1 MSLHWT
7 AVASVSKEARHAN
20 EVIVKKLGL
29 PLHWGVGRLA
39 VVGGGH
45 SISEHAEELKAW
57 DGAIWA
63 VNGTIN
69 WCLDHG
75 IDAAFYTID
84 ASPIER
90 WHYDLS
96 RVRRA
101 VLAPDCDPS
110 LFAYLQRQGADI
122 SLTQTPDGGPTTAA
136 ASDFLS
142 LQAGYRHITFFG
154 CEGNF
159 GETSHAYKS
168 IQADGWII
176 VEIGGHRF
184 TTKPEFIDQA
194 KIMSEVLR
202 EFPEFY
208 AEKSG
213 GMLGAMV
220 KHGPGFVPIEMSPK
234 LWASCTITDVEVAA

>member
-1 MSLHWT
+1 MTLHWT
-7 AVASVSKEARHAN
+7 TVASVSKEVREAN
-20 EVIVKKLGL
+20 EVIVRKLGL
-29 PLHWGVGRLA
+29 PLHWGAGRLA

-45 SISEHAEELKAW
+45 SIAEHIEELQNW

-110 LFAYLQRQGADI
+110 LFEYLHRQGADI

-142 LQAGYRHITFFG
+142 IQAGYRHVTFFG

-168 IQADGWII
+168 LQTDGWII
-176 VEIGGHRF
+176 VEVGAYRF
-184 TTKPEFIDQA
+184 TTKPEFIDQS

-213 GMLGAMV
+213 GMLRTMV
-220 KHGPGFVPIEMSPK
+220 AHGPAFDVIKMSPK
-234 LWASCTITDVEVAA
+234 LLASCRVTEVPA

>member
-7 AVASVSKEARHAN
+7 TVPSVSKEAREAN
-20 EVIVKKLGL
+20 EIIVRTLGL
-29 PLHWGVGRLA
+29 PLHEGAGRLA
-39 VVGGGH
+39 VVGGGP
-45 SISEHAEELKAW
+45 SIADHVDELREW
-57 DGAIWA
+57 DGGIWA

-69 WCLDHG
+69 WCMDHG

-84 ASPIER
+84 ASPIEK

-110 LFAYLQRQGADI
+110 LFAYLQRQGAEI

-142 LQAGYRHITFFG
+142 IQAGYRHVTFFG

-159 GETSHAYKS
+159 GETSHAY
-168 IQADGWII
+168 QTQMRDGWII
-176 VEIGGHRF
+176 VDAGAERF
-184 TTKPEFIDQA
+184 TTIPEFIDQS

-213 GMLGAMV
+213 GMLRAMV
-220 KHGPGFVPIEMSPK
+220 WHGPRFDVIKMSPK
-234 LWASCTITDVEVAA
+234 LWASCTVTEVEVSA